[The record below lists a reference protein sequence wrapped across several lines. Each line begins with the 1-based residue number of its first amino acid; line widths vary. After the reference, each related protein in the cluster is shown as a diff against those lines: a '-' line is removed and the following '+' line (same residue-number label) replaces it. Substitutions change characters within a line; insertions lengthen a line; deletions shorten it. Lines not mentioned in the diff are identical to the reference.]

1 MELYLYPWL
10 SENGYLIIKSIKA
23 RNYSDC
29 IEKLSKQ
36 LTDQYELLDDTLEY
50 PELISQLG
58 EIYGVYI
65 GEIYDITEF

>member
-10 SENGYLIIKSIKA
+10 GEEGEFIIKSIKA

-36 LTDQYELLDDTLEY
+36 LTDNYELLDDTLEY
-50 PELISQLG
+50 SELISQLG
-58 EIYGVYI
+58 EIYGIYI

>member
-10 SENGYLIIKSIKA
+10 SENGDLIIKSIKA

>member
-10 SENGYLIIKSIKA
+10 SENGDLIITSIKA

>member
-10 SENGYLIIKSIKA
+10 GEEGELIIKSIKA

-36 LTDQYELLDDTLEY
+36 LTDNYELLDDTLEY

-58 EIYGVYI
+58 EIYGIYI

>member
-10 SENGYLIIKSIKA
+10 SENGDLIIKSIKA

-36 LTDQYELLDDTLEY
+36 LIDQYELLDDTLEY

>member
-10 SENGYLIIKSIKA
+10 SENGDLIIKSIKA

-65 GEIYDITEF
+65 GEIYDITEL

>member
-10 SENGYLIIKSIKA
+10 GEEGEFIIKSIKA

-36 LTDQYELLDDTLEY
+36 LTDNYELLDDTLEY

-58 EIYGVYI
+58 EIYGIYI